1 MGASSSIS
9 SKLYKHVDCG
19 CIYCFDQPEI
29 QLLWCCY
36 DCLET
41 LRNKTKPEQLIL
53 LQKEVKE
60 NPIEHLLNKLEWKTT
75 HHAIQFAHEN
85 NILVEEFICNKDV
98 LKYTF

>member
-9 SKLYKHVDCG
+9 NKIYKHTDCG
-19 CIYCFDQPEI
+19 CIYCFDQTEI

-41 LRNKTKPEQLIL
+41 LRNKTIPKQLII

-60 NPIEHLLNKLEWKTT
+60 NSIEFLLDKLEWKTT
-75 HHAIQFAHEN
+75 HHAIQFAKEN
-85 NILVEEFICNKDV
+85 DILLEEFISNTDV
-98 LKYTF
+98 LKYAF